1 MRVHRARPKNGLLLS
16 LSLVVLACGSPPES
30 GVTTDKPVPLAPV
43 AAGASARVPVT
54 QDAARQQQLG
64 STVLNPRSDRT
75 LSPYFFVDGGDG
87 TEALPLK
94 STRAAVHIAG
104 AIADVQVTQI
114 YKNQGKKTLEAVYL
128 FPASTRAAVHAMK
141 MTLGQR
147 VIEAQIRE
155 RDAARRDYETARAQG
170 RTATLLEQQRPNV
183 FQMQVANIL
192 PGDELKVELRYA
204 ELLVPDHHIYEFVY
218 PTTVGPRY
226 SNKPASQAGP
236 GGAFVKA
243 PILPAGTASP
253 HTFALDADI
262 QSAVPIQAVAVPS
275 HNSAR
280 ITQDQPAAAHI
291 ALAAG
296 DDGGNRDF
304 VLRYSLEGQ
313 AIDSGL
319 LLEPGEKENYF
330 LFMMQP
336 PARVESR
343 TLVPREYIFVVD
355 VSGSMN
361 GFPLDVSKKLM
372 QHLLDGLRPQDRF
385 NILSFSGGSA
395 LLSTRSL
402 PATPANVNQAME
414 FMKSWEGGGG
424 TELLPALRQAEALPR
439 GAYTSRTVV
448 VITDGYVDV
457 EKETFALIR
466 DSLGDTNVFAFG
478 IGSSVNRFL
487 IEGMARAGQGEPFI
501 VLNETEAQQKAT
513 DFQSYIRSPVLQGVK
528 AQFEGFDVYDVE
540 PLALPDLF
548 SEKPIVVQGKYRGS
562 ASGRVVVKG
571 HAATGAFAQTLDIAG
586 AARSVQPEVLGTL
599 WARTRIQRLSDWDRV
614 SHAAYRSEIT
624 ALGLEHHLLT
634 EYTSFVAIDSAR
646 RETGGEG
653 VKVQHPS
660 PMPKGV
666 SNLAVSAAQAAGV
679 LGILPAGSWEAD
691 SALGRDAA
699 DAMGGLV
706 GTEVG
711 DAYGAAGFGL
721 VGNGRGGGGTGE
733 GTLGLGGLGPIGRG
747 SYGSSAG
754 SLHGR
759 RGAAPAVTLG
769 TPEVRGSLS
778 RDIISRIIRRHLN
791 EVNFCYERELT
802 REAGLEGRLSI
813 QLAIGGTGAVLV
825 SIVQSSTLGSPAVEQ
840 CIANAVRRWEFPK
853 PQGGIVSITAPFVLK
868 SRLVEHP

>member
-1 MRVHRARPKNGLLLS
+1 M
-16 LSLVVLACGSPPES
+16 
-30 GVTTDKPVPLAPV
+30 
-43 AAGASARVPVT
+43 T
-54 QDAARQQQLG
+54 QDGARQQQLA
-64 STVLNPRSDRT
+64 SAVVTPKSDRT
-75 LSPYFFVDGGDG
+75 LAPYFFVDGGDG

-141 MTLGQR
+141 MTIGQR

-155 RDAARRDYETARAQG
+155 RDTARRDYETARAQG

-204 ELLVPDHHIYEFVY
+204 ELLVPEHHIYEFVY

-226 SNKPASQAGP
+226 SNTPASQAGP
-236 GGAFVKA
+236 ADAFVQA
-243 PILPAGTASP
+243 PILPAGTAAA
-253 HTFALDADI
+253 HTFALDADL

-275 HNSAR
+275 HKSAR
-280 ITQDQPAAAHI
+280 ITQAEPAAAHI
-291 ALAAG
+291 ALPAG
-296 DDGGNRDF
+296 NDVDNRDF

-343 TLVPREYIFVVD
+343 TIVPREYIFVVD

-361 GFPLDVSKKLM
+361 GFPLDVSRKLM
-372 QHLLDGLRPQDRF
+372 QHLLEGLRPQDKF
-385 NILSFSGGSA
+385 NILSFSGGNA
-395 LLSTRSL
+395 LLSPSSL
-402 PATPANVNQAME
+402 PATPANVNQATE

-424 TELLPALRQAEALPR
+424 TELLPALHKVQALAR
-439 GAYTSRTVV
+439 GDYTSRTVV
-448 VITDGYVDV
+448 IITDGYVSV
-457 EKETFALIR
+457 EQEAFALIR

-501 VLNETEAQQKAT
+501 VLSETEAQDKAT

-528 AQFEGFDVYDVE
+528 AQFAGFDAYDVE
-540 PLALPDLF
+540 PPALPDLF
-548 SEKPIVVQGKYRGS
+548 SEKPIVVQGKYRGT
-562 ASGRVVVKG
+562 ASGQVVISG

-586 AARSVQPEVLGTL
+586 AARSAQPEVLGTL
-599 WARTRIQRLSDWDRV
+599 WARTRIQRLADWDHA
-614 SHAAYRSEIT
+614 SHGAYRSELT
-624 ALGLEHHLLT
+624 ALGLKHHLLT
-634 EYTSFVAIDSAR
+634 AYTSFVAIDSALR
-646 RETGGEG
+646 ASGGEG
-653 VKVQHPS
+653 VTVHHPS

-666 SNLAVSAAQAAGV
+666 PNLAVSSAQAKGV
-679 LGILPAGSWEAD
+679 FGILGAGNWGGT
-691 SALGRDAA
+691 SALGRDSA

-706 GTEVG
+706 GTEAG
-711 DAYGAAGFGL
+711 DSYGAGGFGL
-721 VGNGRGGGGTGE
+721 VGSGRGGGGGTGE
-733 GTLGLGGLGPIGRG
+733 GTLGLGALGTIGRG

-754 SLHGR
+754 PLHGR

-769 TPEVRGSLS
+769 SLEVRGSLS
-778 RDIISRIIRRHLN
+778 RELISRILRRHLN
-791 EVNFCYERELT
+791 EVRFCYERELIKSS
-802 REAGLEGRLSI
+802 GLAGRLSI
-813 QLAIGGTGAVLV
+813 QLTIGGSGAVLA
-825 SIVQSSTLGSPAVEQ
+825 SIVLSSTLGSPAVEQ
-840 CIANAVRRWEFPK
+840 CIAGAVRRWEFPK
-853 PQGGIVSITAPFVLK
+853 PQAGIVVITAPFGLK
-868 SRLVEHP
+868 SSGE